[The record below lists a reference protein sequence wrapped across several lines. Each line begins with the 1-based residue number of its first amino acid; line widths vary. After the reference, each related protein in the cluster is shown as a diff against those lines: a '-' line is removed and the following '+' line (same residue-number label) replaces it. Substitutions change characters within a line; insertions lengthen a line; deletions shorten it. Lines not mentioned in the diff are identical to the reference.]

1 MLFFFLPDR
10 IFRLVFGIVDIR
22 LFETPMP
29 NVIWN
34 VYASADER
42 DSAGDQ
48 PHQRDLPFTA
58 SAASSLLVLV
68 FPP

>member
-1 MLFFFLPDR
+1 MLFFFLPDQ

-42 DSAGDQ
+42 D
-48 PHQRDLPFTA
+48 LPFTA